1 MALFISYSSLD
12 RPAVD
17 ALTTALR
24 RGRQEVWFDQQ
35 LGGGDSWWNMIL
47 EQIRSCDVF
56 IVALSNSWLQSK
68 PCQSELRY
76 AQALNRPVL
85 PVRIGQI
92 DSVRVNPLAAFQMI
106 DAQNPSV
113 DAGIQ
118 LVTAVHSLQ
127 ARPHP
132 LPNPMPQEPPVPFAY
147 ITHLGNALAASEVS
161 PQQQIQL
168 LAELRSRLEE
178 DGDDPSARGDIAQLL
193 RMLRQRHDVTYR
205 TGSEIDQLLA
215 SIEALNAHSSGAWAS
230 AKSQLARAVGAARSA
245 PAQPRPAPQAVGV
258 PAPPRRPPSGAN
270 TPAVPRRKGGIKKR
284 LILIG
289 GAALVIVVAVA
300 ALRLFLQGDD
310 SSSGGK
316 LASYLLGPQEVGAIV
331 KDTNLVVEGPS
342 GDLRTP
348 QSSLSNPDCAPA
360 HEAVLAASYQG
371 AAGFSAV
378 GSQVVHSRDADT
390 RRIVEGVA
398 AFSSADAAGAF
409 IQASLPKW
417 NACAGRT
424 VNVTVNGKPATW
436 LFSTAQGTPTEIT
449 TWQSRADGTGSCS
462 HALQAV
468 SDKVIDVSACG
479 PTNGTSDAT
488 RIAQQIA
495 PKLGP

>member
-1 MALFISYSSLD
+1 MALFISYSSHD

-17 ALTTALR
+17 ALTTALQ
-24 RGRQEVWFDQQ
+24 RGRQQVWFDQQ
-35 LGGGDSWWNMIL
+35 LGGGDSWWQMIL
-47 EQIRSCDVF
+47 HEIRSCDVF
-56 IVALSNSWLQSK
+56 IVALSNNWLQSK

-76 AQALNRPVL
+76 AQALSRPIL
-85 PVRIGQI
+85 PVQIGEI

-132 LPNPMPQEPPVPFAY
+132 LPNPMPREPPVPFAY
-147 ITHLGNALAASEVS
+147 ITQLGNALAASEVS
-161 PQQQIQL
+161 PQQQTQL
-168 LAELRSRLEE
+168 LVELRSRLEE
-178 DGDDPSARGDIAQLL
+178 DGDDPGARSDIAQLL

-205 TGSEIDQLLA
+205 TASEIDQQLA
-215 SIEALNAHSSGAWAS
+215 SIEALNAHSTGAWAS
-230 AKSQLARAVGAARSA
+230 ARSQLARAVGAARSA
-245 PAQPRPAPQAVGV
+245 PAQPRPAPQPVGV
-258 PAPPRRPPSGAN
+258 PAPPRRPSTAAGA
-270 TPAVPRRKGGIKKR
+270 PVPRRKGGVKKR
-284 LILIG
+284 LIIIG
-289 GAALVIVVAVA
+289 GAALVIVVAIA
-300 ALRLFLQGDD
+300 ALMLFMQGDN

-316 LASYLLGPQEVGAIV
+316 LASYLLGPQEIGAIV
-331 KDTNLVVEGPS
+331 KDSNMVVDGPS

-348 QSSLSNPDCAPA
+348 QSLLSNPDCAPV

-378 GSQVVHSRDADT
+378 ASQIVHSKDADT

-398 AFSSADAAGAF
+398 GFSSADAAGAF
-409 IQASLPKW
+409 VQSSLSKW

-424 VNVTVNGKPATW
+424 VTVTVNGKNSNW
-436 LFSTAQGTPTEIT
+436 LFSAAQGTPTEIT
-449 TWQSRADGTGSCS
+449 TWQSRVDGTGSCS
-462 HALQAV
+462 RALRAV

-479 PTNGTSDAT
+479 PANGTSDAT
-488 RIAQQIA
+488 RIAEQIA
-495 PKLGP
+495 PKLGS

>member
-1 MALFISYSSLD
+1 MALFISYSSQD

-56 IVALSNSWLQSK
+56 IVALSNNWLQSK

-85 PVRIGQI
+85 PVRIGEI

-147 ITHLGNALAASEVS
+147 ITQLGNALAASEVS

-178 DGDDPSARGDIAQLL
+178 DGDDPSARSDIEQLL

-215 SIEALNAHSSGAWAS
+215 SIEALNAHSTGVWAS

-245 PAQPRPAPQAVGV
+245 PTQPRPAPHAVGV
-258 PAPPRRPPSGAN
+258 PAPPRRPSSGAGA
-270 TPAVPRRKGGIKKR
+270 PAVPRRKGRLKKR
-284 LILIG
+284 LIIIG

-300 ALRLFLQGDD
+300 ALMLFMQGNN

-316 LASYLLGPQEVGAIV
+316 LASYLLGPEEIGAIV
-331 KDTNLVVEGPS
+331 KDTNLVVDGPS
-342 GDLRTP
+342 GELRTP

-360 HEAVLAASYQG
+360 HEAILAASYQG

-378 GSQVVHSRDADT
+378 GSQIVHSKDADT

-409 IQASLPKW
+409 VQTSLTKW
-417 NACAGRT
+417 NACAGKT
-424 VNVTVNGKPATW
+424 VTVTVNGKASNW
-436 LFSTAQGTPTEIT
+436 LFSTAQGTATEIA
-449 TWQSRADGTGSCS
+449 TWQSRVDGTSSCS
-462 HALQAV
+462 HALRAV
-468 SDKVIDVSACG
+468 SEKVIDVSACG
-479 PTNGTSDAT
+479 PNNVTSDAT
-488 RIAQQIA
+488 RIADQIA